1 LSRTKQARSKAEVII
16 LSATNISK
24 VVLVVEDEPL
34 IRMNTADIFETAG
47 YKVLEAPNADEALSL
62 VEARKDIGVIVTD
75 IDMPGSMDGLAMAQ
89 HVRQASPSIG
99 LILASGKV
107 FPPERQLP
115 AGARFFS
122 KPFQEHE
129 IVEAVAFVWPQ

>member
-1 LSRTKQARSKAEVII
+1 MKHAKANEII
-16 LSATNISK
+16 LSAKDTSK

-34 IRMNTADIFETAG
+34 IRMNTADIFEAAG
-47 YKVLEAPNADEALSL
+47 YKVLEAPDADKALSL
-62 VEARKDIGVIVTD
+62 VQVRKDISVIVTD

-89 HVRQASPSIG
+89 HVSRTFPGIG

-115 AGARFFS
+115 VGARFFS